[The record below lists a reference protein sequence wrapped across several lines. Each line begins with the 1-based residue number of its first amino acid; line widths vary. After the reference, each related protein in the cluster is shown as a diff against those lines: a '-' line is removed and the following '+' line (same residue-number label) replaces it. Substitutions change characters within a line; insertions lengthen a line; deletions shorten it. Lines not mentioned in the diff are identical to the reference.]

1 VSLFVHASPLL
12 LCFLACSFLTSL
24 SLSTPPPSPNENWG
38 WLSTYYL
45 NRTINWKHSFKG
57 SDILKGRVDQ
67 TEELRAFLDDPNL
80 IMLLVNQHHNITH
93 EKVISVPLG
102 VTDPK
107 SVWWSM
113 NQVLLKKKVKGELLN
128 SITSSWGVRPEIKRC
143 VFRAMGVE
151 EKRARNVPKNVF
163 YEEMAASMAVLCLPG
178 LGYDSYRL
186 SEALAMGTMPIM
198 ERGVGF
204 DRTMHRLP
212 ALLVDDFSELSLHT
226 IQQAYVEAL
235 YWALADAWEYQRV
248 TPQWWT
254 GLIHE
259 ASAAGNAKVLE
270 QHHPYSAVDTGF
282 TRPLIPFDCAKMGG
296 CGPGTKR
303 VPKKSCAIDFDT
315 NWVEYTK
322 ANMWT
327 WAK

>member
-1 VSLFVHASPLL
+1 
-12 LCFLACSFLTSL
+12 
-24 SLSTPPPSPNENWG
+24 
-38 WLSTYYL
+38 
-45 NRTINWKHSFKG
+45 
-57 SDILKGRVDQ
+57 
-67 TEELRAFLDDPNL
+67 
-80 IMLLVNQHHNITH
+80 
-93 EKVISVPLG
+93 
-102 VTDPK
+102 
-107 SVWWSM
+107 
-113 NQVLLKKKVKGELLN
+113 
-128 SITSSWGVRPEIKRC
+128 
-143 VFRAMGVE
+143 
-151 EKRARNVPKNVF
+151 
-163 YEEMAASMAVLCLPG
+163 MAVLCLPG

-248 TPQWWT
+248 TPQWWN

-296 CGPGTKR
+296 CGPRTKR